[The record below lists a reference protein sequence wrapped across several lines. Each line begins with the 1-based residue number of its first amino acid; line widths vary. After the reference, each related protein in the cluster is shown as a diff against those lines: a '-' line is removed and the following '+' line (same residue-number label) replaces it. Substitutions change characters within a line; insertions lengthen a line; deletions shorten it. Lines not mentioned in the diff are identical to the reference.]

1 MAVCLDKMPVISTLW
16 QLNMVTHSER
26 HVGAGKINE
35 QQLIGY
41 SEQAYLSIN
50 SLLIT
55 QGSNRIKMLV

>member
-1 MAVCLDKMPVISTLW
+1 
-16 QLNMVTHSER
+16 MVTHSER

-55 QGSNRIKMLV
+55 QGSNRIKMLVEPGLSACLCKIVRLSLL